1 VVKFVEYYVTSA
13 SPLVSEVGYVPLTE
27 SEQKL
32 VQQRFAAKTTG
43 TMFDASTSADPKVSL
58 EQRLSGQAK

>member
-1 VVKFVEYYVTSA
+1 MVVGDSVIWHLPS
-13 SPLVSEVGYVPLTE
+13 LR
-27 SEQKL
+27 EQQL

-43 TMFDASTSADPKVSL
+43 TMFISSDSSDPKISL